1 MQAGLY
7 VGVSAQLALQQRL
20 TTIASN
26 IANMNTAGYRAEEVK
41 FEQLLAS
48 AGDRGVAFASEGQAF
63 LSLRSGAIV
72 KTDNPLDVAISGPG
86 WLAIKTA
93 AGTAYTRDGRL
104 HMRANGAVETVNGN
118 PVLDTGGS
126 ALSLDPNAG
135 PAIITREGQI
145 SQGGRPVGTLGLYR
159 IAAEAKL
166 ARGENASVIPDRAV
180 TPVEDFS
187 ADGLIAGHIENAN
200 VDPVTEITR
209 LIAVQRAFEGLSAS
223 LQTSEGSL
231 SDAIKTLG
239 GG

>member
-20 TTIASN
+20 ATIASN
-26 IANMNTAGYRAEEVK
+26 IANMNTAGYRAEEVR
-41 FEQLLAS
+41 FEQVLAS
-48 AGDRGVAFASEGQAF
+48 TGDRGVAFASEGQPF
-63 LSLRSGAIV
+63 LSQRSGAIV
-72 KTDNPLDVAISGPG
+72 KTDNPLDVAIQGPG

-104 HMRANGAVETVNGN
+104 HMRASGAIETVNGN
-118 PVLDTGGS
+118 AVLDAGGS

-135 PAIITREGQI
+135 PATITREGQI
-145 SQGGRPVGTLGLYR
+145 TQGGRLIGALGLYR
-159 IAAEAKL
+159 IPAEAKL
-166 ARGENASVIPDRAV
+166 ARSENASVIPDRGAV
-180 TPVEDFS
+180 PVEDFS

-209 LIAVQRAFEGLSAS
+209 LIAVQRAFEGLSSS
-223 LQTSEGSL
+223 LQASESSL
-231 SDAIKTLG
+231 GDAIKTLG